1 MKNKRI
7 YQLLTIAFI
16 VFNSSI
22 NAQNLLDQLDQE
34 FPDKPVYEIAT
45 FKTTRIGLGHSIE
58 TRKKGALE
66 ISLYNR
72 YWNIPNFEGQRFL
85 ADVVSTRY
93 GLDYSFT
100 DNFTL
105 GLGYTNH
112 DKITDGFVKYKLFK
126 QRENSKKGVVSI
138 TLVQGFSHRTQ
149 ENTGGTIYAP
159 TTSSLNKYAF
169 TSQVLV
175 ARKINSDFSIQIAP
189 TFIHKEANSL
199 NDDPNN
205 QFVIGFGGRH
215 KIGGHASIV
224 SEYFYVANPLK
235 SIQTYNAFMVGVNWE
250 LSHLLL
256 QFQMTN
262 ARNFAE
268 DTFITQT
275 TNNFNAKDGNFHF
288 GFNATFVLH
297 TKKKK
302 LSKIE

>member
-1 MKNKRI
+1 MKNKHI
-7 YQLLTIAFI
+7 YQLLTVAFL
-16 VFNSSI
+16 VLTSSI
-22 NAQNLLDQLDQE
+22 NAQDLLDKLSKE
-34 FPDKPVYEIAT
+34 FPNKPVYEIAS

-72 YWNIPNFEGQRFL
+72 YWNIPNFDNSQRFL

-100 DNFTL
+100 DNLTF

-112 DKITDGFVKYKLFK
+112 DKITDGFVKYKLLK
-126 QRENSKKGVVSI
+126 QRQKSKKGFVSV
-138 TLVQGFSHRTQ
+138 TLLQAFSQRKIEIVNNSAYGFS
-149 ENTGGTIYAP
+149 
-159 TTSSLNKYAF
+159 TSSSNKYAF
-169 TSQVLV
+169 TSQVLI
-175 ARKINSDFSIQIAP
+175 ARKLNSDFSVQISP
-189 TFIHKEANSL
+189 TFIHRDASIL

-205 QFVIGFGGRH
+205 QFAIGFGGRH

-224 SEYFYVANPLK
+224 SEYFYVTNPLK
-235 SIQTYNAFMVGVNWE
+235 SVQTYNAFMVGVNWE

-256 QFQMTN
+256 QFQVTN
-262 ARNFAE
+262 ARNFVE
-268 DTFITQT
+268 DTFITLT
-275 TNNFNAKDGNFHF
+275 KNNFNAKDGNFHF

-302 LSKIE
+302 L

>member
-1 MKNKRI
+1 MSNRNIFK
-7 YQLLTIAFI
+7 LLLLCFI
-16 VFNSSI
+16 VFKSSI
-22 NAQNLLDQLDQE
+22 NAQGLLDKLDQE
-34 FPDKPVYEIAT
+34 FPNKPVNEIAT

-93 GLDYSFT
+93 GLDYAFS
-100 DNFTL
+100 DNLTI

-112 DKITDGFVKYKLFK
+112 DKISDGFIKYRLFK
-126 QRENSKKGVVSI
+126 QRQNSKKGLVSV
-138 TLVQGFSHRTQ
+138 TLLQAFSHRSI
-149 ENTGGTIYAP
+149 ENTSGNIYQNL
-159 TTSSLNKYAF
+159 TTEDKFAF

-175 ARKINSDFSIQIAP
+175 ARKINTEFSLQLTP
-189 TFIHKEANSL
+189 TFIHREKNELTN
-199 NDDPNN
+199 DPNN
-205 QFVIGFGGRH
+205 QFAVAFGGRH
-215 KIGGHASIV
+215 KIGNHAAIV
-224 SEYFYVANPLK
+224 SEYYYVINPLNT
-235 SIQTYNAFMVGVNWE
+235 IQTYNPFMIGLNWE
-250 LSHLLL
+250 LSYILL

-275 TNNFNAKDGNFHF
+275 RNNFNAKDGNFHF
-288 GFNATFVLH
+288 GFNATFVLD

-302 LSKIE
+302 K

>member
-1 MKNKRI
+1 MKNKII

-16 VFNSSI
+16 VLSSSV
-22 NAQNLLDQLDQE
+22 NAQSLLDKLDKE
-34 FPDKPVYEIAT
+34 FPEKTVYEIAA

-93 GLDYSFT
+93 GLDYSFS
-100 DNFTL
+100 DNFTF

-112 DKITDGFVKYKLFK
+112 DKITDGFAKYKLLK
-126 QRENSKKGVVSI
+126 QRQNSKKEFVSI
-138 TLVQGFSHRTQ
+138 TLVQGFSHRNS
-149 ENTGGTIYAP
+149 ENTSDNIYEP
-159 TTSSLNKYAF
+159 TTSSNKYAS
-169 TSQVLV
+169 TSQVLI
-175 ARKINSDFSIQIAP
+175 ARKINSELSLQISP
-189 TFIHKEANSL
+189 TFIHKEASSL

-205 QFVIGFGGRH
+205 QFAIGFGGRH

-235 SIQTYNAFMVGVNWE
+235 SAKTYNAFMVGVNWE

-256 QFQMTN
+256 QFQVTN
-262 ARNFAE
+262 ARNFVE

-275 TNNFNAKDGNFHF
+275 RNNFNAKDGNFHF
-288 GFNATFVLH
+288 GFNATFVLQ

-302 LSKIE
+302 L

>member
-1 MKNKRI
+1 MKNKKI
-7 YQLLTIAFI
+7 YQLLTIAFM

-22 NAQNLLDQLDQE
+22 NAQDLLDKLNKE
-34 FPDKPVYEIAT
+34 FPNKPVYEIAT
-45 FKTTRIGLGHSIE
+45 FKTIRIGLGHSIE

-93 GLDYSFT
+93 GLDYSFS
-100 DNFTL
+100 DSFTF

-112 DKITDGFVKYKLFK
+112 DKVTDGFAKYKLLK
-126 QRENSKKGVVSI
+126 QRTDSRKGYVSI
-138 TLVQGFSHRTQ
+138 TLVQGFSHRKFET
-149 ENTGGTIYAP
+149 TGGNIYQP
-159 TTSSLNKYAF
+159 VTTSSDNYAF

-175 ARKINSDFSIQIAP
+175 ARKINSELSLQITP
-189 TFIHKEANSL
+189 TFIHRKANSL

-205 QFVIGFGGRH
+205 QFAVGFGGRH

-224 SEYFYVANPLK
+224 SEYFYVANPIE
-235 SIQTYNAFMVGVNWE
+235 SEETYNVFMVGVNWE

-256 QFQMTN
+256 QFQVTN
-262 ARNFAE
+262 ARSFVE

-275 TNNFNAKDGNFHF
+275 KNNFNAKDGNFHF

-302 LSKIE
+302 LK

>member
-1 MKNKRI
+1 MKNK
-7 YQLLTIAFI
+7 YTTQLLVLLFI
-16 VFNSSI
+16 VMGFTV
-22 NAQNLLDQLDQE
+22 NAQGLLDKLNDE
-34 FPDKPVYEIAT
+34 FPDAPVYKIAT

-93 GLDYSFT
+93 GLDYAFT
-100 DNFTL
+100 DNITI

-112 DKITDGFVKYKLFK
+112 DKITDGFLKYKLFK
-126 QRENSKKGVVSI
+126 QRKNSKKGFATVALLQTI
-138 TLVQGFSHRTQ
+138 SHRKI
-149 ENTGGTIYAP
+149 ENTNGNIYQQ
-159 TTSSLNKYAF
+159 TTSASDRYAF
-169 TSQVLV
+169 TSQILI
-175 ARKINSDFSIQIAP
+175 ARKINTDISLQISP
-189 TFIHKEANSL
+189 TFIHREENSL
-199 NDDPNN
+199 TNDPNN
-205 QFVIGFGGRH
+205 QFAVAFGGRH
-215 KIGGHASIV
+215 KISNHAAIV

-235 SIQTYNAFMVGVNWE
+235 TIETYNVFMVGVNWE
-250 LSHLLL
+250 MGDLLL

-275 TNNFNAKDGNFHF
+275 RNNFNAKDGNFHF
-288 GFNATFVLH
+288 GFNATWVLQ

-302 LSKIE
+302 LK

>member
-1 MKNKRI
+1 MKNKNI
-7 YQLLTIAFI
+7 FKLFLLCMLL
-16 VFNSSI
+16 VHSSL
-22 NAQNLLDQLDQE
+22 NAQGLLDKLENE

-72 YWNIPNFEGQRFL
+72 YWNIPDFKGQRFL
-85 ADVVSTRY
+85 ADVVSIRY
-93 GLDYSFT
+93 GLDYAFS

-112 DKITDGFVKYKLFK
+112 DKISDGFFKYKLLK
-126 QRENSKKGVVSI
+126 QRQNSNKGLFSI
-138 TLVQGFSHRTQ
+138 TLIQGISHRKV
-149 ENTGGTIYAP
+149 EGIYNDNYEQNNA
-159 TTSSLNKYAF
+159 SSSSRYAF
-169 TSQVLV
+169 TSQVLI
-175 ARKINSDFSIQIAP
+175 ARKINTELSLQVAP
-189 TFIHKEANSL
+189 TFIQRAENPL
-199 NDDPNN
+199 IDDTKN
-205 QFVIGFGGRH
+205 QFAIAFGGRH

-224 SEYFYVANPLK
+224 SEYFYVTNPLK
-235 SIQTYNAFMVGVNWE
+235 SIETYNAFMIGLNWE

-275 TNNFNAKDGNFHF
+275 RNNFNAKDGNFHF
-288 GFNATFVLH
+288 GFNATWVLQ

-302 LSKIE
+302 L

>member
-1 MKNKRI
+1 MKNK
-7 YQLLTIAFI
+7 YTTQLLVLLFI
-16 VFNSSI
+16 VMGFTV
-22 NAQNLLDQLDQE
+22 NAQGLLDKLNNE
-34 FPDKPVYEIAT
+34 FPDIPVYKIAT

-93 GLDYSFT
+93 GLDYAFS
-100 DNFTL
+100 DNFTI

-112 DKITDGFVKYKLFK
+112 DKISDGFLKYKLFK
-126 QRENSKKGVVSI
+126 QRKNSKKGFATV
-138 TLVQGFSHRTQ
+138 TLLQTISHRKI
-149 ENTGGTIYAP
+149 ENTNGNIYQQ
-159 TTSSLNKYAF
+159 TTSASDRYAF
-169 TSQVLV
+169 TSQILI
-175 ARKINSDFSIQIAP
+175 ARKINTDISLQISP
-189 TFIHKEANSL
+189 TFIHREENSL
-199 NDDPNN
+199 TNDPNN
-205 QFVIGFGGRH
+205 QFAVAFGGRH
-215 KIGGHASIV
+215 KISNHAAIV

-235 SIQTYNAFMVGVNWE
+235 TIETYNVFMVGVNWE
-250 LSHLLL
+250 MGDLLL

-275 TNNFNAKDGNFHF
+275 RNNFNAKDGNFHF
-288 GFNATFVLH
+288 GFNATWVLQ

-302 LSKIE
+302 LK

>member
-1 MKNKRI
+1 MGVGASF
-7 YQLLTIAFI
+7 Q
-16 VFNSSI
+16 S
-22 NAQNLLDQLDQE
+22 QNLLDQLNKE
-34 FPDKPVYEIAT
+34 FPNKTVYEIAT

-112 DKITDGFVKYKLFK
+112 DKILDGFVKYKLLK
-126 QRENSKKGVVSI
+126 QQENTKKGFVSV
-138 TLVQGFSHRTQ
+138 TLVQGFSQRKFTS
-149 ENTGGTIYAP
+149 TSGSIYQP
-159 TTSSLNKYAF
+159 INTSSDSYAF

-175 ARKINSDFSIQIAP
+175 ARKINTELSLQISP
-189 TFIHKEANSL
+189 TFIHREANPL
-199 NDDPNN
+199 DEDPNN
-205 QFVIGFGGRH
+205 QFAVGFGGRH

-224 SEYFYVANPLK
+224 SEYFYVANPIK
-235 SIQTYNAFMVGVNWE
+235 SAQTYNAFMVGVNWE

-256 QFQMTN
+256 QFQVTN
-262 ARNFAE
+262 ARSFVE
-268 DTFITQT
+268 DTFITHT
-275 TNNFNAKDGNFHF
+275 KNNFNAKDGNFHF

-302 LSKIE
+302 I

>member
-1 MKNKRI
+1 MKNKII
-7 YQLLTIAFI
+7 YKLCTIAFL
-16 VFNSSI
+16 VLNSSI
-22 NAQNLLDQLDQE
+22 NAQDLLDKLDKE

-72 YWNIPNFEGQRFL
+72 YWNIPNFDGQRFL
-85 ADVVSTRY
+85 ADKISTRY
-93 GLDYSFT
+93 GLDYSFS
-100 DNFTL
+100 DNLTL
-105 GLGYTNH
+105 GLGYTNY
-112 DKITDGFVKYKLFK
+112 DKITDGFAKYKLLK
-126 QRENSKKGVVSI
+126 QRQNSKKGLVSI
-138 TLVQGFSHRTQ
+138 TLVQGFSHRSIK
-149 ENTGGTIYAP
+149 NTSSNIYTP
-159 TTSSLNKYAF
+159 TTSSDKFAF

-175 ARKINSDFSIQIAP
+175 ARKFNPNFSVQITP
-189 TFIHKEANSL
+189 TFIHREASSL
-199 NDDPNN
+199 TDDPNN
-205 QFVIGFGGRH
+205 QFAVGFGGRH

-235 SIQTYNAFMVGVNWE
+235 SIQTYNVFMVGVNWE

-256 QFQMTN
+256 QFQVTN

-275 TNNFNAKDGNFHF
+275 RNNFNAEDGNFHF

-302 LSKIE
+302 L

>member
-1 MKNKRI
+1 MKIKVL
-7 YQLLTIAFI
+7 YQLLVVAFM
-16 VFNSSI
+16 VFSSSL
-22 NAQNLLDQLDQE
+22 NAQDLLDKLNKE
-34 FPDKPVYEIAT
+34 FPNNPIYEIAT

-100 DNFTL
+100 DNLTL

-112 DKITDGFVKYKLFK
+112 DKITDGFVKYKLIK
-126 QRENSKKGVVSI
+126 QRENSKKGFVSI
-138 TLVQGFSHRTQ
+138 TLVQGFSHKSI
-149 ENTGGTIYAP
+149 EKIGGTIYEP
-159 TTSSLNKYAF
+159 TTSSSNKYAF

-175 ARKINSDFSIQIAP
+175 ARKINSDLSLQITP
-189 TFIHKEANSL
+189 TFIHKETNSL

-205 QFVIGFGGRH
+205 QFAIAFGGRH

-224 SEYFYVANPLK
+224 TEYFYVANPIK

-262 ARNFAE
+262 ARTFAE

-275 TNNFNAKDGNFHF
+275 KNNFNAKDGNFHF

-302 LSKIE
+302 L

>member
-1 MKNKRI
+1 MKNNIK
-7 YQLLTIAFI
+7 YKLFAMAFI
-16 VFNSSI
+16 VFNSSL
-22 NAQNLLDQLDQE
+22 NAQDLLDKLNKE
-34 FPDKPVYEIAT
+34 FPNKPVYEIAT

-93 GLDYSFT
+93 GMDYAFS

-112 DKITDGFVKYKLFK
+112 DKIADGFIKYKLFK
-126 QRENSKKGVVSI
+126 QRKNAKKMPYSI
-138 TLVQGFSHRTQ
+138 TLVQTISHRKA
-149 ENTGGTIYAP
+149 ENTNGNLYQP
-159 TTSSLNKYAF
+159 TTSSNKYAF
-169 TSQVLV
+169 TSQVLI
-175 ARKINSDFSIQIAP
+175 ARKINSEFSLQISP
-189 TFIHKEANSL
+189 TYIHREINSTT
-199 NDDPNN
+199 NDPNN
-205 QFVIGFGGRH
+205 QFAVGFGGRH

-224 SEYFYVANPLK
+224 SEYFYVVNPLK
-235 SIQTYNAFMVGVNWE
+235 SVETYNAFMVGVNWE

-256 QFQMTN
+256 QFQVTN

-275 TNNFNAKDGNFHF
+275 RNNFNAKDGNFHF
-288 GFNATFVLH
+288 GFNATFVWH

-302 LSKIE
+302 LK